1 MCHNTN
7 QVFLRICG
15 NGYSYVTWVWTIIA
29 YQNSVEKTAILV
41 FLAMA
46 EQHVKDVGENGEGGE
61 GSVQKA

>member
-1 MCHNTN
+1 M
-7 QVFLRICG
+7 

-61 GSVQKA
+61 GSVQKV